1 MKCLYCGK
9 AIVGR
14 KRKYCDRFCQRK
26 KWEGEHREEQRK
38 QYVLKNECINE
49 DGITKKCPRCQIIL
63 PLVAYAKAIH
73 GKYRRASWCRECTK
87 AHNREHNGIGIKK
100 YIAEELRKDGFMKC
114 SRCNNTKQLCDFRK
128 FRGRYQGWC
137 RECHK
142 EYKRS
147 DQAKENRKEYYEQW
161 VGSDLHKKRLEWRR
175 CYEAKRRKDDV
186 EYQLGCS
193 MRVAVWHSLKGLK
206 DSKGWESIVGYSLQD
221 LKDHLERQFTKTMTW
236 DNYGSYWQV
245 DHIVPKS
252 LFNYSGPHDIGF
264 KECWALKNLRPLTK
278 KANLKKHAKYKG
290 HFQMYLQANT
300 AGG

>member
-9 AIVGR
+9 QTIRENHLGAP
-14 KRKYCDRFCQRK
+14 KKFCSQECR
-26 KWEGEHREEQRK
+26 
-38 QYVLKNECINE
+38 LKNHIAINSLIDK
-49 DGITKKCPRCQIIL
+49 DGLTKKCTGCKKVRPIDDYYKSNKGIYGRHSQ
-63 PLVAYAKAIH
+63 
-73 GKYRRASWCRECTK
+73 CRDCFM
-87 AHNREHNGIGIKK
+87 AHTRSRGIGIKK
-100 YIAEELRKDGFMKC
+100 DAAEVLREDGFMKC

-128 FRGRYQGWC
+128 FRDRYQGWC

-147 DQAKENRKEYYEQW
+147 DQAKENRKEHYKQW
-161 VGSDLHKKRLEWRR
+161 VGSDLHKKKLEWRR
-175 CYEAKRRKDDV
+175 RYESKRRRNDV